1 MKRKTIK
8 KLVLENIYLLIPLVL
23 YGIYKNGYLV
33 YSRNLL
39 AFSNIFKPLYLILI
53 GVVIKFIVDIIFY
66 KKFKIDYNLLYT
78 ILIAMIMPSNI
89 NYLVFTIGFLV
100 FYIASLYL
108 DKYVKI
114 NKVCLIYVL
123 LILVNSIF
131 NEFTF
136 ANNLELKYSFS
147 YNFFDLLMG
156 RNIGGIS
163 SSSIFFSLIAFSY
176 LIYSIYYKKE
186 IPFVINITYLLLAFI
201 YFFITNDNSLLLNS
215 EVIFASIFVC
225 TIPLYSPTK
234 LIKQILYGISIGIIT
249 FIISLFNS
257 VISIYCATL
266 IVSIIIN
273 ILLKVLKKPKIKE
286 KLVKS

>member
-53 GVVIKFIVDIIFY
+53 GVIIKFIVDIIFY

-89 NYLVFTIGFLV
+89 NYLVFTIGFLI

-108 DKYVKI
+108 DKYFKI

-163 SSSIFFSLIAFSY
+163 SSSIFFSLMSFSF

-225 TIPLYSPTK
+225 TLPLYSPTK
-234 LIKQILYGISIGIIT
+234 FIKQILYGISIGIIT

-257 VISIYCATL
+257 VISIYVATL

-273 ILLKVLKKPKIKE
+273 ILLKVLKKPKINRI
-286 KLVKS
+286 KS